1 MSSGYNQVILIGRV
15 VQNIEIKPYREG
27 VKIRFYLEVEDLD
40 FDPVFAKYKRHKE
53 IFRIVFLGNN
63 YTPYDFILS
72 GHRFVQVTGKLHIR
86 TFKERMMSDKRF
98 SVEIKSSKENI
109 LLLDTRNNG
118 QELLTSLG

>member
-40 FDPVFAKYKRHKE
+40 FDPVYAKYKRHKE

>member
-40 FDPVFAKYKRHKE
+40 FDPVYAKYKRHKE
-53 IFRIVFLGNN
+53 IFRIVFLGNKH
-63 YTPYDFILS
+63 TSYDFILS

-109 LLLDTRNNG
+109 LLLDARNNG

>member
-40 FDPVFAKYKRHKE
+40 FDPVHAKYKRHKE

>member
-40 FDPVFAKYKRHKE
+40 FDPVYAKYKRHKE

-72 GHRFVQVTGKLHIR
+72 GHRFVQVTGKLHVR
-86 TFKERMMSDKRF
+86 TFKERMMSDKKF

>member
-40 FDPVFAKYKRHKE
+40 FDPVYAKYKRHKE

-63 YTPYDFILS
+63 YTSYDFILS

-109 LLLDTRNNG
+109 LLLDTRSNG

>member
-15 VQNIEIKPYREG
+15 VQNIEIKPYMEG

-40 FDPVFAKYKRHKE
+40 FDPVYAKYKRHKE

-86 TFKERMMSDKRF
+86 TFKERMMSDKKF

>member
-1 MSSGYNQVILIGRV
+1 MSSGYNQVILIGKV

-40 FDPVFAKYKRHKE
+40 FDPVYAKYKRHKE

-63 YTPYDFILS
+63 HTSYDFILS